1 MYCDRDIPN
10 PQIRG
15 RAVNL
20 IHVYGRGNRD
30 QVCSIPADDLICW
43 LVIIGFMVWIMISKV
58 DWSPGYLAIPLCYHF
73 FSLYSLCFSPY
84 LRALVAHDCIRVMH
98 GMAEMELLFFLPF
111 ALYIFLVLLLPLLL
125 SYSKLGS
132 DNIPY
137 A

>member
-58 DWSPGYLAIPLCYHF
+58 DWSPGYLAIPLCCYF
-73 FSLYSLCFSPY
+73 FNS
-84 LRALVAHDCIRVMH
+84 I
-98 GMAEMELLFFLPF
+98 PF
-111 ALYIFLVLLLPLLL
+111 ASPPICVLWWPT
-125 SYSKLGS
+125 
-132 DNIPY
+132 I
-137 A
+137 AFE

>member
-43 LVIIGFMVWIMISKV
+43 LVIIGFMV
-58 DWSPGYLAIPLCYHF
+58 
-73 FSLYSLCFSPY
+73 
-84 LRALVAHDCIRVMH
+84 
-98 GMAEMELLFFLPF
+98 
-111 ALYIFLVLLLPLLL
+111 
-125 SYSKLGS
+125 
-132 DNIPY
+132 
-137 A
+137 